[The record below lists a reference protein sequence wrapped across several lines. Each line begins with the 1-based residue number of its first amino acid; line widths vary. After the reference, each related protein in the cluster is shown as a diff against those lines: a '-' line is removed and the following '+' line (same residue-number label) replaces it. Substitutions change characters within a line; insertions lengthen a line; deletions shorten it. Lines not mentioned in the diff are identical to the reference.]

1 MTDNQITIQ
10 MSIGELIELVDC
22 ITGSDSWMKNKSHMN
37 ITYTSDTPGFK
48 KLTKAIINYKP

>member
-1 MTDNQITIQ
+1 